1 MDQLNGCPLDIDS
14 IGGVAQ
20 QSESHLRGDSFRES
34 DKLNHGSDLVSAG
47 EAGNLEDHRGSVA
60 IGSIVARMGG
70 KPLEVCHH
78 LNHGIGIDG
87 RIVPLDPIG
96 SLPQHPSDLPV
107 GHATDEFLP
116 WGLIGAAVLNT
127 CLGSVV
133 EELIVADPKGSIP
146 GLVICPTVVGV
157 AGHEGEV
164 VWFFLIL
171 QATQPPEGGQVDSL
185 RTGSVAPGFGHP
197 MR

>member
-1 MDQLNGCPLDIDS
+1 MPDGLRR
-14 IGGVAQ
+14 
-20 QSESHLRGDSFRES
+20 LRGWQAS
-34 DKLNHGSDLVSAG
+34 
-47 EAGNLEDHRGSVA
+47 GSVA

-78 LNHGIGIDG
+78 LNHGIGING
-87 RIVPLDPIG
+87 RIVPTYPIS
-96 SLPQHPSDLPV
+96 SLPQHPSDLPIH
-107 GHATDEFLP
+107 HATDEFLP

-133 EELIVADPKGSIP
+133 EELIVADPKGSVP

-157 AGHEGEV
+157 AGHRGEV

-171 QATQPPEGGQVDSL
+171 QATPHRIRQGVDTCSTVL
-185 RTGSVAPGFGHP
+185 TFPLLLIRCDRLQDAQQFITIAGTIEQGRCNFKSHELVLDSVV
-197 MR
+197 